1 MARYRGPACRLCR
14 REGQKLFLKGNRCES
29 PKCALNKRT
38 YQPGMHQYKRGKFS
52 DYGRQLREKQKVK
65 RCYGILERQFRRFFA
80 KASRMKG
87 NTGENLLQLLELRI
101 DNIVFLSGFA
111 TSRAQARQY
120 INHGHFNVNGR
131 RVTIPSQILRRGDEV
146 ALAASER
153 IQKIAREN
161 KDLSRGRG
169 VPTWLL
175 VDENAFKA
183 AVNEIPK
190 REQVSLPVEE
200 QLIVEFCSK

>member
-1 MARYRGPACRLCR
+1 
-14 REGQKLFLKGNRCES
+14 
-29 PKCALNKRT
+29 
-38 YQPGMHQYKRGKFS
+38 MHQYKRGKFS